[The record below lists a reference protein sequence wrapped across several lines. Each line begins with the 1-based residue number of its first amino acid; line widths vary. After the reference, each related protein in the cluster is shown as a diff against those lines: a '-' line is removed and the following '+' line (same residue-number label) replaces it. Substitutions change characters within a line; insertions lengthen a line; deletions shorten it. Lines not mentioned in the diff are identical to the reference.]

1 MPSLLLLATPDDYLL
16 ELARGDHEAEW
27 KRLHPEGEIVAF
39 DEAPAAARLI
49 GELTSPSLFAP
60 ERLLVVRDAAPYFE
74 PAGRAAAAIMAEEL
88 ARLSLRDTSLV
99 LALQGPEPHGPL
111 AEVART
117 RGELRYLPLPPEP
130 KPWDKVAITDEQRAV
145 LRDLIARVAPD
156 VAAARDAVEALC
168 EAYGFQPREL
178 AQAAQRLA
186 LTGELTAEAVW
197 RLAGLGEL
205 SLAVLEDALV
215 ARSVPAYLRFASAL
229 SAGAVLVNWRGE
241 ALAPEACGPV
251 LVGMLGRLLRH
262 ALAMRGYARR
272 AGIAEEFVPARCAQ
286 SHWYN
291 AVFKRK
297 LHKPL
302 AEVITPRAESPF
314 GKASAWQL
322 HHAFRLAAAYD
333 EKELLAAIANLARSG
348 AERTAPEMALAAISA
363 VVLKLLAPSAS
374 TPTRR
379 AAAG

>member
-1 MPSLLLLATPDDYLL
+1 
-16 ELARGDHEAEW
+16 
-27 KRLHPEGEIVAF
+27 
-39 DEAPAAARLI
+39 
-49 GELTSPSLFAP
+49 
-60 ERLLVVRDAAPYFE
+60 VVRDAAPYFE
-74 PAGRAAAAIMAEEL
+74 AGGRAAAAVMAEEL

-99 LALQGPEPHGPL
+99 LAVQGAEPQGPL
-111 AEVART
+111 AEVARA

-130 KPWDKVAITDEQRAV
+130 KPWDKVTTTPEQHAV

-168 EAYGFQPREL
+168 EAYGFRPREL

-186 LTGELTAEAVW
+186 LTGELSAETVR
-197 RLAGLGEL
+197 RLVGLGEL
-205 SLAVLEDALV
+205 SLVALEDALV
-215 ARSVPAYLRFASAL
+215 ARDAPAYLRFASAL
-229 SAGAVLVNWRGE
+229 SAGAVLVGWRGE
-241 ALAPEACGPV
+241 AVAPEAYGPV
-251 LVGMLGRLLRH
+251 LVGMLGRLLRQ
-262 ALAMRGYARR
+262 ALALRGYARR
-272 AGIAEEFVPARCAQ
+272 AGIAEELVPARCAQ

-302 AEVITPRAESPF
+302 ADIITPRVESPF
-314 GKASAWQL
+314 GKASPWRL

-333 EKELLAAIANLARSG
+333 EKELLAAIAELARSG
-348 AERTAPEMALAAISA
+348 AERTAPEMALAAVSA
-363 VVLKLLAPSAS
+363 VVLELLAPSAS